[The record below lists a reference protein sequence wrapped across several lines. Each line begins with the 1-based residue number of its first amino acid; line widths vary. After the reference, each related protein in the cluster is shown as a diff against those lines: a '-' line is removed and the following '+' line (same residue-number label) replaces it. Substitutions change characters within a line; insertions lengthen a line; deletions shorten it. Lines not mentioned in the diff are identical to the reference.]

1 MANELVIFDCDGVLV
16 DSESVSARIL
26 VGMAAEAGIG
36 FAEGEALA
44 FLRGRKVAVWV
55 AELEA
60 LAGRGLGEGFVPEFR
75 RRAAAAFERELV
87 AVPHVESALDRIAA
101 PFCTASSAPLDKIR
115 LTLGLTGLL
124 PRFEGR
130 IYSAYEVG
138 HWKPDPR
145 LFLHAAADLGVA
157 PGDCIVV
164 EDSLVGVEAAVA
176 AGMTVLAY
184 AGDDTA
190 SVLAAAGATPFA
202 CMRDLPGLLARWRDG
217 VVGPGS
223 APTRHAAPT
232 REPAAAAPL
241 AAAN

>member
-1 MANELVIFDCDGVLV
+1 MTTGLVIFDCDGVLV
-16 DSESVSARIL
+16 DSESVSARVL
-26 VGMAAEAGIG
+26 VGMAGEAGVG
-36 FAEGEALA
+36 FTEREALA
-44 FLRGRKVAVWV
+44 FLRGRKVAVWL

-87 AVPHVESALDRIAA
+87 AVPHVATALDRIAA

-145 LFLHAAADLGVA
+145 LFLHAAADLGFT
-157 PGDCIVV
+157 PQDCIVV
-164 EDSLVGVEAAVA
+164 EDSLVGVEAGIA

-184 AGDDTA
+184 ANADDA
-190 SVLAAAGATPFA
+190 AGLAAAGATPFA
-202 CMRDLPGLLARWRDG
+202 CMRDLPGLLARWRAG
-217 VVGPGS
+217 TVHPL
-223 APTRHAAPT
+223 AIAAQ
-232 REPAAAAPL
+232 EPAAAAPL
-241 AAAN
+241 AAAI